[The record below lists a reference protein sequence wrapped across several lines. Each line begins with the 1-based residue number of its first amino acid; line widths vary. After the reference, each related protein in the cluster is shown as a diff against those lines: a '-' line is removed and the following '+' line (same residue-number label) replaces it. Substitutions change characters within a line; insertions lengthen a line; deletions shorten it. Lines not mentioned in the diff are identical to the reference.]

1 MLIPREGRAADLQ
14 EAVERLH
21 VGVQVVLELRAE
33 FVASSLW
40 VLRRS
45 LRVRKEPVV
54 CDVQV
59 LALLARSAARRN
71 AIVATELRHGGEQ
84 RCLSCRC
91 GLELQT
97 RAA

>member
-21 VGVQVVLELRAE
+21 VGVEVVLEPRAE
-33 FVASSLW
+33 FVASSLR

-45 LRVRKEPVV
+45 LRVRQEPIV

-59 LALLARSAARRN
+59 LALLAGSAARRS
-71 AIVATELRHGGEQ
+71 AIVATDRRHAGSE
-84 RCLSCRC
+84 CLICRC
-91 GLELQT
+91 GLELQM
-97 RAA
+97 RAAR